1 MAPPEQPNPK
11 VFFISYSHDSP
22 EHAYRVLALTERF
35 RKDGLDAQLDQY
47 VAGTLPEGWAH
58 WMLNRLDEA
67 DFALSVAPKPTT
79 AVSGATRSRVKA
91 PDRFRVDCF
100 IVRIV
105 PARGTVAFGE
115 QTPPSDSAAY
125 WLPSAAALS
134 TSQFFTRG

>member
-1 MAPPEQPNPK
+1 M
-11 VFFISYSHDSP
+11 
-22 EHAYRVLALTERF
+22 LALTERF
-35 RKDGLDAQLDQY
+35 RKDGLDAPLDQY
-47 VAGTLPEGWAH
+47 VAGTPPEGWPR

-67 DFALSVAPKPTT
+67 DFIPSVCTETYYRRFRGHEEPGHK
-79 AVSGATRSRVKA
+79 V

-115 QTPPSDSAAY
+115 QTLPSGSAAY

-134 TSQFFTRG
+134 TSQFFTRD